1 MAFRSAL
8 FLLGLA
14 AVVAVEPPPPVPGPP
29 LLATGG
35 VLRAEEIAFLRRL
48 NRPPRSRA
56 VVVHD
61 ADAPVVSPEASAS
74 RREAGPLTPAPVRT
88 PWEMAPVPVPAAW
101 TAAQWQALLVSLRLP
116 GVMPGEVATL
126 QQLAEVQA
134 RLDAEATALLLLL
147 MESVE

>member
-1 MAFRSAL
+1 
-8 FLLGLA
+8 
-14 AVVAVEPPPPVPGPP
+14 
-29 LLATGG
+29 
-35 VLRAEEIAFLRRL
+35 
-48 NRPPRSRA
+48 
-56 VVVHD
+56 
-61 ADAPVVSPEASAS
+61 
-74 RREAGPLTPAPVRT
+74 
-88 PWEMAPVPVPAAW
+88 MAPVPVPAAW